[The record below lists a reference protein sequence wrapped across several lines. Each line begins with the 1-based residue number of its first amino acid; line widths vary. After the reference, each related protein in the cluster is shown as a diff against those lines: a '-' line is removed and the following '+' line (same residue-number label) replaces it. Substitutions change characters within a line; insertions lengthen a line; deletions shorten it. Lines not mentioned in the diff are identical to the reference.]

1 MKKFSTLILEEDIT
15 QQVPAQEPSKIEVV
29 RDEKNKNAISVD
41 ILAALKQIQSDL
53 LTIDFLELTKYVN
66 PDSDM
71 SKSLKGFEAELS
83 QLRKDV
89 EDCITK
95 NHTNIVNKS
104 DLSFEPEEVTV
115 APDEEN
121 VEKIAIKAEKTPD
134 DKKSKESKEKP
145 EK

>member
-1 MKKFSTLILEEDIT
+1 MKKFSTLIYEEDIN
-15 QQVPAQEPSKIEVV
+15 QEVTPQESTKIEVV

-41 ILAALKQIQSDL
+41 VLTALKQIQSDL
-53 LTIDFLELTKYVN
+53 LTIDFLELTKFVN
-66 PDSDM
+66 PESDM

-115 APDEEN
+115 TPDDEN
-121 VEKIAIKAEKTPD
+121 VEKIAIKAEKTSD
-134 DKKSKESKEKP
+134 DKKSKEKP
-145 EK
+145 NK

>member
-145 EK
+145 NK

>member
-15 QQVPAQEPSKIEVV
+15 QQVPAQEPAKIEVV